1 MTDAPTSLDL
11 VAEDPENDRTDG
23 APVSL
28 TESTTGGTSES
39 TDGHAWRHETGPRH
53 TPTSTLANGPVIS
66 PPHTVDAFVKA
77 FLHELNFGQGV
88 PLSRSSVNDQYL
100 ALARTVRGY
109 LTARWLETASRR
121 RKAPQVCRRVNSQL
135 LDVVRQAH

>member
-1 MTDAPTSLDL
+1 MTDAPTPLDL

-28 TESTTGGTSES
+28 SESTTGGASES

-66 PPHTVDAFVKA
+66 PPHTVDAFVR
-77 FLHELNFGQGV
+77 
-88 PLSRSSVNDQYL
+88 PSS
-100 ALARTVRGY
+100 T
-109 LTARWLETASRR
+109 S
-121 RKAPQVCRRVNSQL
+121 
-135 LDVVRQAH
+135 